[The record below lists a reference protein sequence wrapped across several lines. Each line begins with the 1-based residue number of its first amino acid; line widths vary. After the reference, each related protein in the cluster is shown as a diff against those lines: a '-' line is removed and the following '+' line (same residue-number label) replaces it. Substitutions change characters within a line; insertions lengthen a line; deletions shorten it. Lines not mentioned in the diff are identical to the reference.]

1 MIPNENDTAKISHLR
16 FTFFF
21 DNSCLDELFYHS
33 KIDTRYDAT
42 CRRVTIA
49 QYSVAGFV
57 VLLALIQILCSLIY
71 VGRRPPQVRDDDK
84 TAAIMVM
91 VPCYNESA
99 TELRKTIDSVLAN
112 DYPDENKCL
121 VVVADGVMTG
131 KGEALSTPETL
142 GSILGFQFNPYHQGY
157 EYESVGLKTKNE
169 ASIYSGTYQSAK
181 HAGKTLKY
189 IVVVKQGVAEERGT
203 ARAGNRGKRDSQLL
217 LFGIL
222 NRMMYNRRPT
232 ELDLVF
238 ADALMELNLSL
249 NVMEF
254 LMAIDADT
262 RVAPDAMKVSLPHRL
277 LLSSTVSCN

>member
-1 MIPNENDTAKISHLR
+1 
-16 FTFFF
+16 
-21 DNSCLDELFYHS
+21 
-33 KIDTRYDAT
+33 
-42 CRRVTIA
+42 
-49 QYSVAGFV
+49 
-57 VLLALIQILCSLIY
+57 
-71 VGRRPPQVRDDDK
+71 
-84 TAAIMVM
+84 MVM

-232 ELDLVF
+232 ELDLIF
-238 ADALMELNLSL
+238 ADALRELNLSL

-262 RVAPDAMKVSLPHRL
+262 RVAPDAMKVSRL
-277 LLSSTVSCN
+277 CAYVQHM